1 MDDNVD
7 RKTKENDK
15 IYKIIFEKKN
25 TRTNIRMGINLGIIV
40 IIALIVLSVFLN
52 INTEMLLKKLK
63 IQNLIKII

>member
-25 TRTNIRMGINLGIIV
+25 
-40 IIALIVLSVFLN
+40 S
-52 INTEMLLKKLK
+52 
-63 IQNLIKII
+63 IKCIFKFYY

>member
-40 IIALIVLSVFLN
+40 IIALIEKYRKED
-52 INTEMLLKKLK
+52 IKRKE
-63 IQNLIKII
+63 QNKRK

>member
-25 TRTNIRMGINLGIIV
+25 YL
-40 IIALIVLSVFLN
+40 
-52 INTEMLLKKLK
+52 TEKY
-63 IQNLIKII
+63 

>member
-40 IIALIVLSVFLN
+40 IIALIVLLN